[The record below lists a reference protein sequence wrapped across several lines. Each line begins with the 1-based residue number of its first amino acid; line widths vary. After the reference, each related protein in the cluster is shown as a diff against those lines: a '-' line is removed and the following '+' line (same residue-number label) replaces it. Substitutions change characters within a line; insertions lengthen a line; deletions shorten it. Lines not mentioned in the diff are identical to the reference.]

1 MVNATVIGRTYFTG
15 NTFNAEEC
23 TVTHLVAF
31 ADLSDEHQR
40 RWTTMCA
47 QRGEDPRNDGYVCY
61 QSKRKHD
68 AVSYSL
74 VLPIKVFCAVV
85 HETYDA
91 LVSERTRQDA
101 GSFSGLLRCTLPGD
115 R

>member
-1 MVNATVIGRTYFTG
+1 MITAALIGRTYFTG

-31 ADLSDEHQR
+31 EDLSAEHQR
-40 RWTTMCA
+40 RWTEMCA

-68 AVSYSL
+68 HVSYYL
-74 VLPIKVFCAVV
+74 VLPIRVFCAVV
-85 HETYDA
+85 FETFDA
-91 LVSERTRQDA
+91 MVTERTRQDT